1 MLSPKDWGFTV
12 ALLPGFMSINY
23 LTARQLVASLGVM
36 LPSEFMSITLYAAGG
51 GDLRRLLM
59 TDALLAKL
67 NKVAA
72 ALMVLA
78 ATLVLIKI

>member
-1 MLSPKDWGFTV
+1 M
-12 ALLPGFMSINY
+12 
-23 LTARQLVASLGVM
+23 
-36 LPSEFMSITLYAAGG
+36 TLYAAGG
-51 GDLRRLLM
+51 GGLRRLLM
-59 TDALLAKL
+59 ADGLLAKL

>member
-1 MLSPKDWGFTV
+1 
-12 ALLPGFMSINY
+12 MSINY
-23 LTARQLVASLGVM
+23 LTAQQLAASLGVM
-36 LPSEFMSITLYAAGG
+36 LPSQFLSMTLYDAGG
-51 GDLRRLLM
+51 GGLRRLLM

-72 ALMVLA
+72 ALMALA